1 MGARC
6 LLQPCIESWRRLTV
20 RLEEV
25 IAAIPFED
33 HHVHAPFRE
42 NSPLSID
49 DFRRPFTESPFD
61 GTWKQHV
68 SSQLGYRWMLSMLA
82 DLLGVEADEAEV
94 VRERSTHAVLEYHR
108 LLAEDVNLGASYAD
122 DLFASG
128 ECYDISEWSQ
138 LLGGRT
144 VHRVLRIET
153 FVEHGYATCESLDDT
168 LQRLTSRIE
177 TAKQGGIIS
186 LKSIAGYRTG
196 LDIQPPSTAQRS
208 AAARAY
214 LDLREASLKGGSG
227 RIANKDLV
235 DTLVWSALEASIPA
249 QLPMQFHVAV
259 GDDDIVMTAND
270 PTLMRSLLSH
280 EPFRSVPIVLLHC
293 YPYHRQA
300 GYLASIYPNVY
311 VDLGLTIPLV
321 GPGAANVLRET
332 LELTPVSQLLAS
344 TDGHMTP
351 EFQWFGVRVWRW
363 AVKKL
368 LDDYLTDGVIASDDT
383 GWIATAILN
392 GNARR
397 IYRAETYAGME
408 SA

>member
-1 MGARC
+1 MTG
-6 LLQPCIESWRRLTV
+6 
-20 RLEEV
+20 RLEDL

-42 NSPLSID
+42 RHPLSVD
-49 DFRRPFTESPFD
+49 KFRRPFTESSFD
-61 GTWKQHV
+61 GTWKRHV
-68 SSQLGYRWMLSMLA
+68 SSQLGYRWMLRMLA
-82 DLLGVEADEAEV
+82 ELLGVEPDEAVV
-94 VRERSTHAVLEYHR
+94 VRERSRHDVAGYHR
-108 LLAEDVNLGASYAD
+108 MLADDVNLGASYAD

-153 FVEHGYATCESLDDT
+153 FVEHGYITCETLDDA
-168 LQRLTSRIE
+168 LQRLGARIE
-177 TAKQGGIIS
+177 TADQDGIVS

-196 LDIQPPSTAQRS
+196 LCIQPPSADQRS

-214 LDLREASLKGGSG
+214 LDLRAAALTGGSG
-227 RIANKDLV
+227 RIAIKVLV

-249 QLPMQFHVAV
+249 SLPMQFHVAL

-270 PTLMRSLLSH
+270 PTLMRALFSH
-280 EPFRSVPIVLLHC
+280 EPFRNLPLVLLHC

-311 VDLGLTIPLV
+311 VDLGLTIPMV
-321 GPGAANVLRET
+321 GPGAANVLKET

-363 AVKKL
+363 AIEKL
-368 LDDYLTDGVIASDDT
+368 LEDYLSDGVIALENT
-383 GWIATAILN
+383 EPIATAMLN

-397 IYRAETYAGME
+397 IYPQ
-408 SA
+408 